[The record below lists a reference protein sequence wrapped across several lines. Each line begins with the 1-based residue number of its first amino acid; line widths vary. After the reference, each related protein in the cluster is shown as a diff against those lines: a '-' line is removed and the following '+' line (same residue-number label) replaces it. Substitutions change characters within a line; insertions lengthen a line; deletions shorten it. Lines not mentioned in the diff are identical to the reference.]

1 MLSSN
6 ELNELSPQSS
16 STGRPV
22 LTVLLVM
29 LSVLGSLPLFGFQ
42 AASWAQPSV
51 VGMIWGGLF
60 LAGFGLATVGRESK
74 LHVLAVPCCAIVLML
89 AFRSITDLTLQ
100 ECLVVAAAL
109 VGTGWLARRLDR
121 RMLKASNEPM
131 NLPRSWQVPMIDF
144 FIATT
149 LIACLA
155 RAMIDMTNPPI
166 MLISIL
172 GTLVVGCGCC
182 WAAYHWTWNDTQPV
196 GLPLV
201 VVALLALAG
210 VGVLVRVSPLAPVEL
225 AAWLLV
231 GPLSVLASQSFTV
244 LLVFAAIRWQSRSML
259 ASQG

>member
-1 MLSSN
+1 MGPSN
-6 ELNELSPQSS
+6 ELNDSPPQSS
-16 STGRPV
+16 STGLPV

-29 LSVLGSLPLFGFQ
+29 LSIFGSLPLFGFQ
-42 AASWAQPSV
+42 APTWVQPSA

-60 LAGFGLATVGRESK
+60 LAGFGLATVGREAR
-74 LHVLAVPCCAIVLML
+74 LHVLAVPCCAIILML
-89 AFRSITDLTLQ
+89 AFRAITDLTLQ
-100 ECLVVAAAL
+100 ECLVVAVAL
-109 VGTGWLARRLDR
+109 VGAGWLARRLDR
-121 RMLKASNEPM
+121 RMLKASKVPAD
-131 NLPRSWQVPMIDF
+131 LSRSWQVPMIDF

-155 RAMIDMTNPPI
+155 RALIDMTNPPI

-182 WAAYHWTWNDTQPV
+182 WAAYHWTWNDSQPV
-196 GLPLV
+196 GLPIV

-210 VGVLVRVSPLAPVEL
+210 VGVLVRVSPLGPIEL

-244 LLVFAAIRWQSRSML
+244 LFVFAAIRWQSRTML